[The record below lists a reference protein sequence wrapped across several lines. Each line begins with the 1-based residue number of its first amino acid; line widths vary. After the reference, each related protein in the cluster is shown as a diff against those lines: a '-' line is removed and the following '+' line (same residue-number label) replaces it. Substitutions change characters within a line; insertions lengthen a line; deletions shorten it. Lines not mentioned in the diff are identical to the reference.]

1 MNSQGRVD
9 LNNNMAAHTTGMVV
23 LLSVTLIT
31 YGRVANY
38 HFNYLCLN

>member
-1 MNSQGRVD
+1 MNSQGSVD